1 MRRLLPVLL
10 VVLAATSGCG
20 FLNALSHPPA
30 PAPQPDTAAAPVT
43 TPPAPP
49 PRIVEA
55 DLQTASGGPGGHL
68 AVTLGRPRT
77 GLQPP
82 VANTEDCRFDA
93 PSLEYLP
100 VEFATPPGLAAHVGI
115 GTGPATPGDIGDV
128 GIFVESNG
136 GEQVYCTQFPPLP
149 TWDTFWNQ
157 SGARTI
163 TAWVVLD
170 QAVTP
175 ATPDGRPEVFPSL
188 QLRISHLRMLSD
200 PAGGRTLVPGA
211 LGRGAV
217 CPDDPGAICVPL
229 G

>member
-1 MRRLLPVLL
+1 VRRVLPALL

-20 FLNALSHPPA
+20 FLNALSHPQA
-30 PAPQPDTAAAPVT
+30 PAPPPATAAPVT
-43 TPPAPP
+43 TTPP
-49 PRIVEA
+49 PPPPIVDA

-68 AVTLGRPRT
+68 VVTLGRPRT

-82 VANTEDCRFDA
+82 VPNTDACHFDA

-100 VEFATPPGLAAHVGI
+100 VEFATPPGLAAHVEI
-115 GTGPATPGDIGDV
+115 GSGPATPAGTGDV
-128 GIFVESNG
+128 GVFVESNG
-136 GEQVYCTQFPPLP
+136 GEQVYCTQYPPLP
-149 TWDTFWNQ
+149 TRDKFWNQ
-157 SGARTI
+157 SGARTV

-175 ATPDGRPEVFPSL
+175 ATPDGRPEVFPTL

-200 PAGGRTLVPGA
+200 PAGGRALVPA
-211 LGRGAV
+211 APGRGAV